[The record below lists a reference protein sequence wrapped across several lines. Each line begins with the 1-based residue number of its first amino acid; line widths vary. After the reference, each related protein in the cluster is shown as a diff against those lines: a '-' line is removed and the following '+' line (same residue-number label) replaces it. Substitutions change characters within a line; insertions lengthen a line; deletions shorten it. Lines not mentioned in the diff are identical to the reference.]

1 MCGIFGVLSKRNID
15 NINKY
20 SQCLDEIAHRGP
32 DSSGDWV
39 SGNNIYI
46 GHRRLAILDLSP
58 SGSQPMFS
66 EDGDIVIVFNGEI
79 YNYQALKKELRAL
92 GHSFSNNTDTQ
103 VIINAY
109 KEWGVFCTK
118 RFNGMF
124 SFCLYDKKKNV
135 VFLSRDR
142 AGEKPLFYS
151 LHKEV
156 FRFAS
161 ELKAILKDPDF
172 DNTVSRTGVDCYL
185 RMGYVPGDLSI
196 FKHVKKLRAGHSL
209 LFDLNTYSDPIIWK
223 YWELPEF
230 DHSNLS
236 SKELMHQMEFLLEDA
251 VKLQL
256 HADVPVGILL
266 SGGIDSSLVTA
277 MASRI
282 SKNVKTFTISFPGHK
297 KFDESLYAEIVAKHF
312 GTEHIKLSGSEVSI
326 NDFITMSSQFDE
338 PMADSS
344 SIPTYLVSKLIRQYC
359 TVALGGD
366 GGDELFGGYPYYS
379 RLHDLR
385 NKIAAIPDSLKY
397 LAASAAGSI
406 LPVGF
411 KGRNWLKEI
420 NSNLENGLPMVSS
433 LFDSDERKKLYK
445 KGLDWYFVAENIQLN
460 NMPLA
465 YDLVERATKNDF
477 YNYMCNDILVK
488 VDRASMLN
496 SLEVRAPF
504 LDHRIIDFAFRK
516 VPSHLKATKE
526 NKKILLKMICKK
538 VLPAELDFE
547 RKQGFSIP
555 LATWLSSKG
564 EWNTYF
570 KEILFDSDNFFF
582 NKRYI
587 EKLFAGQQKGR
598 SNSERIYSLVVFEL
612 WRKNYNIQNI

>member
-1 MCGIFGVLSKRNID
+1 MCGIFGILSKRNID
-15 NINKY
+15 DINKY
-20 SQCLDEIAHRGP
+20 SRCLDEIAHRGP

-39 SGNNIYI
+39 SGNNIYL

-58 SGSQPMFS
+58 SGAQPMFS
-66 EDGDIVIVFNGEI
+66 EEGDIVIVFNGEI
-79 YNYQALKKELRAL
+79 YNYQELKEELRSL

-124 SFCLYDKKKNV
+124 SFCIYDKKNNV
-135 VFLSRDR
+135 IFLSRDR

-151 LHKEV
+151 LDKEI

-161 ELKAILKDPDF
+161 EVKAILKDTDF
-172 DNTVSRTGVDCYL
+172 DNTVSRVGVDCYL

-196 FKHVKKLRAGHSL
+196 FKNVKKLRAGHSL

-236 SKELMHQMEFLLEDA
+236 IEELIQQMEILLEDA

-297 KFDESLYAEIVAKHF
+297 KFDESQYAEIVAKHF

-366 GGDELFGGYPYYS
+366 GGDELFGGYPYYQ
-379 RLHDLR
+379 RLHELR
-385 NKIAAIPDSLKY
+385 NKIESIPGLVKY
-397 LAASAAGSI
+397 VAASSAGCI
-406 LPVGF
+406 LPLGF

-420 NSNLENGLPMVSS
+420 NSNLENGLPMTSS
-433 LFDSDERKKLYK
+433 LFDADERKKLYK
-445 KGLDWYFVAENIQLN
+445 NGIDWHFVAEDIQLK

-465 YDLVERATKNDF
+465 YDLIERATKNDF

-496 SLEVRAPF
+496 SLEIRAPF
-504 LDHRIIDFAFRK
+504 LDHRIIDFAFKK

-538 VLPAELDFE
+538 VLPPELDFE

-555 LATWLSSKG
+555 LATWLSSNG
-564 EWNTYF
+564 NWNKYF
-570 KEILFDSDNFFF
+570 KEILLDSDNTFF

-612 WRKNYNIQNI
+612 WRKNYNIRNI